1 MKKAIVF
8 SLTVML
14 IGLLGGYLIGL
25 YTFSYY
31 TDDMRAL
38 ILEQVNTK
46 EIFYLITTLQ
56 SGVYALV
63 ASFFGYLMATRLN
76 LMHKL
81 TFDKE
86 RLKRISIQVFLLGIF
101 FFLDAPVFGH
111 FIPEVALEYQKGI
124 SPSYFAA
131 SLIYGGIIE
140 EILLRLFFMTLI
152 AFIISLIQ
160 RKKIVSNKALMIAN
174 IVAAFVFAIGHIP
187 TTISLFGHLNFLIL
201 FRCFLLNGLFGF
213 VFGTYYIKYGIQYAM
228 LGHMGVHLVSKILLM
243 IFYTI

>member
-8 SLTVML
+8 SLIVML

-31 TDDMRAL
+31 TDDMRAI

-63 ASFFGYLMATRLN
+63 ASFFGYLMATRLD
-76 LMHKL
+76 LMRKI
-81 TFDKE
+81 TFERDKII
-86 RLKRISIQVFLLGIF
+86 KVSIQVFFLGIL

-111 FIPEVALEYQKGI
+111 FIPEVLNEYQKEI
-124 SPSYFAA
+124 SSSFFFA

-140 EILLRLFFMTLI
+140 EVLLRLFFMTLI
-152 AFIISLIQ
+152 AFIISLFQ
-160 RKKIVSNKALMIAN
+160 KKKVVSDRVLLVAN
-174 IVAAFVFAIGHIP
+174 LIAAFVFAIGHIP

>member
-14 IGLLGGYLIGL
+14 IGLLGGYLISL